1 MAMEARWKK
10 RFEKYI
16 SALRSLEEVT
26 PRAAELSALEQDGLI
41 QRFEFTFELAWKVM
55 KDFLEDAG
63 HTGMAGPRYVIKQM
77 VAENLIERNAWEQ
90 MLDVRN
96 ALSHIYDEAL
106 SREYVPR
113 ITGEFVQALVQFR
126 NMMQQR

>member
-1 MAMEARWKK
+1 MSRETRWKK
-10 RFEKYI
+10 RFEKYV

-26 PRAAELSALEQDGLI
+26 PRAAELSSLEQDGMI
-41 QRFEFTFELAWKVM
+41 QRFEFTFELAWKTM

-63 HTGMAGPRYVIKQM
+63 HTGIVGPRNVIKQM
-77 VAENLIERNAWEQ
+77 VSENIIERNVWEQ

-106 SREYVPR
+106 SRAYVPR
-113 ITGEFVQALVQFR
+113 IAMEFVPALVHYR
-126 NMMQQR
+126 NTLQQR